1 MTKNAAYND
10 LSIAK
15 EFGIEAVS
23 LRDTTKDFGEV
34 WNEFVTRLK
43 KSVEAVRNNST
54 KAPMIRGVLVKSNS
68 KVRTPFFVVGYGR
81 GNYWFPNGVHPKG
94 KGLDLTAHRHL
105 IEKLDSP
112 RALELLKPY
121 VRAKFDAECA
131 KGRKG
136 REKKLANT
144 AIGYGTVEFVST
156 AANDGGFSNI
166 VNINIA

>member
-1 MTKNAAYND
+1 MSKTANYND

-23 LRDTTKDFGEV
+23 LRDTTKDFEEV
-34 WNEFVTRLK
+34 WNEFVARLK
-43 KSVEAVRNNST
+43 KSVDAVRNNST

-68 KVRTPFFVVGYGR
+68 KVRRPFFVVGYGR

-112 RALELLKPY
+112 RALEMLKPY
-121 VRAKFDAECA
+121 VRAKFEAECE

-144 AIGYGTVEFVST
+144 AIGYGSVEFIST
-156 AANDGGFSNI
+156 AANDTSPTDF
-166 VNINIA
+166 VTVDVA

>member
-1 MTKNAAYND
+1 MSKEANYND

-23 LRDTTKDFGEV
+23 LRDTTKDFEEV
-34 WNEFVTRLK
+34 WNDFVKRLK
-43 KSVEAVRNNST
+43 KSVDAVRNNST
-54 KAPMIRGVLVKSNS
+54 KAPMICGILRKSNS
-68 KVRTPFFVVGYGR
+68 KVRTPFFKIGYGR
-81 GNYWFPNGVHPKG
+81 GNYWFPNGVHLKG
-94 KGLDLTAHRHL
+94 KGLDLVLHRDL
-105 IEKLDSP
+105 IEKLDSA
-112 RALELLKPY
+112 RNLELLKPY

-156 AANDGGFSNI
+156 AANDGGVSNI

>member
-1 MTKNAAYND
+1 MSKNANYND

-23 LRDTTKDFGEV
+23 LRDTTKDFDEV

-54 KAPMIRGVLVKSNS
+54 NAPMIRGVLVKSNS

-81 GNYWFPNGVHPKG
+81 GNYWFPNGVHEKG
-94 KGLDLTAHRHL
+94 KGLDLVLHRDL
-105 IEKLDSP
+105 IEKLDSSNN
-112 RALELLKPY
+112 LKLLKPY
-121 VRAKFDAECA
+121 VRAKFEAECA

-156 AANDGGFSNI
+156 AANDGGVSNI

>member
-1 MTKNAAYND
+1 MSKTANYND

-23 LRDTTKDFGEV
+23 LRDTTKDFEEV
-34 WNEFVTRLK
+34 WNEFVDRLK
-43 KSVEAVRNNST
+43 KSVDAVRNNST

-68 KVRTPFFVVGYGR
+68 KVRTPFFVVGCGR
-81 GNYWFPNGVHPKG
+81 GNYWFPNGIHEKG
-94 KGLDLTAHRHL
+94 KGLDLKAHRYL

-112 RALELLKPY
+112 RALALLKPY
-121 VRAKFDAECA
+121 VQAKFESECA

-136 REKKLANT
+136 RERKLANT
-144 AIGYGTVEFVST
+144 EIGYGSVEFIPT
-156 AANDGGFSNI
+156 AANDGGVSNI

>member
-1 MTKNAAYND
+1 MSKTANYND

-23 LRDTTKDFGEV
+23 LRDTTKDFEEV
-34 WNEFVTRLK
+34 WNEFVDRLK
-43 KSVEAVRNNST
+43 KSVDAVRNNST

-68 KVRTPFFVVGYGR
+68 KIRTPFFVVGYGK
-81 GNYWFPNGVHPKG
+81 GCYWFRNGIHEKG
-94 KGLDLTAHRHL
+94 KGLCLKAHRHL

-112 RALELLKPY
+112 RALALLKPF
-121 VRAKFDAECA
+121 VLEKFEAECA

-144 AIGYGTVEFVST
+144 EIGYGSVEFIPT
-156 AANDGGFSNI
+156 AANDTSPTDF
-166 VNINIA
+166 VTVDVA